1 MAQLAL
7 QYSALNHCATWEA
20 LTIIFNCLTA
30 LHDDEFLIRL
40 AYLGDVFF
48 SPE

>member
-20 LTIIFNCLTA
+20 FTDIFKLTTIVPVSNNNKVTCLNDSDPW
-30 LHDDEFLIRL
+30 H
-40 AYLGDVFF
+40 
-48 SPE
+48 